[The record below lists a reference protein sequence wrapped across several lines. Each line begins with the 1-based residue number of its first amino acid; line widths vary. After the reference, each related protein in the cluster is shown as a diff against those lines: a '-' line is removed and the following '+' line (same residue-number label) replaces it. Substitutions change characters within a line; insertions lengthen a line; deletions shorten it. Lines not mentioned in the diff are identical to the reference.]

1 MKSFRITSWTVNANE
16 PDITHVMVSVLSQL
30 GLVTKT
36 DNYEFSVSGRFD
48 AITPEFEQAVQQ
60 VLMEANL
67 I

>member
-36 DNYEFSVSGRFD
+36 DNYEFSVSG
-48 AITPEFEQAVQQ
+48 
-60 VLMEANL
+60 
-67 I
+67 